1 MGDAYAANILR
12 VLQQGI
18 QRNKPYTTSFFK
30 ATFSLM
36 FKILVSLSYLLP
48 VNTPPRLSTGRFDD
62 ALFETHLTQ
71 LVSVKTALLI
81 ICSPY

>member
-48 VNTPPRLSTGRFDD
+48 VNKPPR
-62 ALFETHLTQ
+62 
-71 LVSVKTALLI
+71 
-81 ICSPY
+81 